1 MEELETK
8 IIIKSTKRK
17 LISAIKKETTN
28 KINELEEDSR
38 IETVNSR
45 VKKTPPKK
53 TKQKKQWVLK

>member
-1 MEELETK
+1 MGELETK
-8 IIIKSTKRK
+8 IIIKTTKRK

-45 VKKTPPKK
+45 VKKTP
-53 TKQKKQWVLK
+53 KQNKKKQRVLK

>member
-1 MEELETK
+1 MEELEIK

-28 KINELEEDSR
+28 IINELEEDSR

-45 VKKTPPKK
+45 VKKNNK
-53 TKQKKQWVLK
+53 TKQNKKNSEF